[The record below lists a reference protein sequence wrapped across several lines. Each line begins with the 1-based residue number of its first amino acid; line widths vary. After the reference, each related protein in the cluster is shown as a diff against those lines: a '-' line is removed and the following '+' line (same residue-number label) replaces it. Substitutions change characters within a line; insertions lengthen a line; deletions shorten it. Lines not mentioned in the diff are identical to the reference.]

1 MFVHA
6 LGNQELG
13 VLGPTVHA
21 FRQPDFLF
29 PERFAV
35 SFFGVLPVRRTPA
48 DVTVHNNERGTIGG
62 LQEKYGSR
70 RGSSFKSFASA
81 TCSTFHP
88 YAVKRGANIFGKRER
103 SSALNR
109 DPVAVIDPAEV

>member
-1 MFVHA
+1 MAIAFSTLLEDGAKFLPSLPDSFLKMFVHA
-6 LGNQELG
+6 IGNQELG
-13 VLGPTVHA
+13 VLGPAVHA

-62 LQEKYGSR
+62 LQE
-70 RGSSFKSFASA
+70 
-81 TCSTFHP
+81 STE
-88 YAVKRGANIFGKRER
+88 AAADQVQIIRICN
-103 SSALNR
+103 
-109 DPVAVIDPAEV
+109 V